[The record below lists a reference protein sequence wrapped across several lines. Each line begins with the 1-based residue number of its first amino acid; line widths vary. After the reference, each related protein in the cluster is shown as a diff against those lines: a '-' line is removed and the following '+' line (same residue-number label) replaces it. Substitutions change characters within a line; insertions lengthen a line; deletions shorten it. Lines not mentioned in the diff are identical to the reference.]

1 MGSAC
6 LKGGLGYLRAVS
18 QKLTVSIADKKQW
31 VILSLQV
38 VGRHGGRGGR
48 VSAAEIACSVV
59 GKSCVQML
67 D

>member
-6 LKGGLGYLRAVS
+6 VKVGLGYLREVS
-18 QKLTVSIADKKQW
+18 RKLTVLIDKTRW

-38 VGRHGGRGGR
+38 VGRHGGRGGQ
-48 VSAAEIACSVV
+48 VSAAEIVRFVAR
-59 GKSCVQML
+59 KSCVQML